1 MNIVMV
7 GFMGVGKTTISRK
20 LAGILGLKYVST
32 DELIEKREK
41 RKIKEIFARDGEQY
55 FRKVE
60 KEVVKKVAGQDGQ
73 VIDAGGGVV
82 LDGEN
87 MEMLKKKGIVI
98 CLSARPEVILERMKD
113 KNDRPL
119 LNVPDRLERIKQ
131 LLQHR
136 EPFYKQAHYTIDTS
150 DLDVNDVVKKIL
162 QVIGD
167 DISS

>member
-7 GFMGVGKTTISRK
+7 GFMGAGKTTISYK
-20 LAGILGLKYVST
+20 LAEILGLKYVST

-60 KEVVKKVAGQDGQ
+60 KEVVKEVTGQDDQ

-87 MEMLKKKGIVI
+87 MEMLKKNGIVI

-131 LLQHR
+131 LLQYR
-136 EPFYKQAHYTIDTS
+136 EPFYKQAHFTIDTS
-150 DLDVNDVVKKIL
+150 DLDVNEVIKKIL